1 MWRYLKAHERFVVDA
16 LARPGGGI
24 PMAELKDFHERQIRY
39 MQHERL
45 IHLIVTLFVSTY
57 LLLIVG
63 FIAVHPIWPAFALA
77 ALLLPLVGAYVVHY
91 FRLENGVQRWYEL
104 ANRIDKQLGRVSQ
117 SFEP

>member
-1 MWRYLKAHERFVVDA
+1 MWHYLKAHEQFVVDA
-16 LARPGGGI
+16 LARPGTI
-24 PMAELKDFHERQIRY
+24 PMAELKEFHERQIRY

-63 FIAVHPIWPAFALA
+63 FLAVHPIWPAFALA

-104 ANRIDKQLGRVSQ
+104 AKRIDKQLGRVSQ
-117 SFEP
+117 SYER